1 MKTALQVVHNRFNI
15 VNKLSEQ
22 YTKIEKIY
30 GNRVFGVTL
39 FGSQNYLLDT
49 PNSDIDLKAIII
61 PSFDSLVKA
70 DKPCSFTEE
79 TQYGLIDYKDIRE
92 MFKQYQKQSINF
104 VETLF
109 TSYRR
114 YNPSIWGVEWE
125 LLDKY
130 KEKIARYNPHRTIKN
145 ASNMAYGAY
154 YAKFIKSIKEYD
166 WKTSIKSLRNL
177 IRLEWFIETY
187 IDEYGYQ
194 YCLVPDQ
201 KTKDYIMI
209 LENLE
214 PHSFSIDFLKPIGDI
229 ILKRINKMT
238 DEYTSKVQDKVNKE
252 TEEIMYGI
260 LKNIMQ
266 KSLVELEWS

>member
-1 MKTALQVVHNRFNI
+1 MKTAYNRFNI
-15 VNKLSEQ
+15 VDKISEQ
-22 YTKIEKIY
+22 YIKKKKIY
-30 GNRVFGVTL
+30 GNRLFGVVL
-39 FGSQNYLLDT
+39 FGSQNYLLNT

-79 TQYGLIDYKDIRE
+79 TKYGLVDYKDIRE
-92 MFKQYQKQSINF
+92 MFKQYQKQNINF

-109 TSYRR
+109 TSYRC
-114 YNPSIWGVEWE
+114 YNPSIWGAEWE

-130 KEKIARYNPHRTIKN
+130 KEKIARYNPYRAIKN
-145 ASNMAYGAY
+145 ASNIAYGGY
-154 YAKFIKSIKEYD
+154 YTNLIKSIKKYE
-166 WKTSIKSLRNL
+166 WETSIKSLRNL

-187 IDEYGYQ
+187 INGYDYR

-214 PHSFSIDFLKPIGDI
+214 PYSFSIDSLKPMGDI
-229 ILKRINKMT
+229 ILKRINEMA
-238 DEYTSKVQDKVNKE
+238 DEYTSKVQDKVDKE